1 MSDQHPARMGLR
13 IAELRKIHGV
23 TQQALAMRAAV
34 SYSLLRKVERGE
46 RPASPSFIAAIARAL
61 SVSVLDITEQPY
73 GARDAHPTSEQA
85 GVPALRQALAEGDD
99 PELDTSLRSM
109 DDLRAAMAKI
119 HELDRKGKYAD
130 EVRGL
135 PDLLRHLHAS
145 RARSAPSTLVPALT
159 KCSSAAYSYATIALY
174 RLGHL
179 DLTHLA
185 DERARAAAAH
195 GDDPLR
201 AAVAEWNHSLILMF
215 DGAYPAALRSIEQG
229 RGDSGSRAAEPG
241 GACGAG
247 RAAPS
252 CRIIAARATHSD
264 LAAEHLVAARS
275 LAVDGQ
281 DQTNFY
287 NTKFGLPNVTIHE
300 VSVPVELADGTTAVT
315 RAAKVTLPAHTAPS
329 RVGHYWIDIARAWLL
344 HGNRARALDSLQ
356 QARRI
361 TPQLTRYHP
370 QVHETVHILATRD
383 ARSTASL
390 RHFAAWCG
398 IRT

>member
-1 MSDQHPARMGLR
+1 MSDQHPARIGLR

-99 PELDTSLRSM
+99 PELDTSLRSL
-109 DDLRAAMAKI
+109 DDLRAAMADI
-119 HELDRKGKYAD
+119 HELNRKGKYAD

-135 PDLLRHLHAS
+135 PDLLRHLHATVNACPVN
-145 RARSAPSTLVPALT
+145 ARPGAYEML
-159 KCSSAAYSYATIALY
+159 SAAYSYATIALY

-215 DGAYPAALRSIEQG
+215 DGAYPAALRSIDRAEAIVDLAQPSPAVPAV
-229 RGDSGSRAAEPG
+229 RGALHLRATV
-241 GACGAG
+241 
-247 RAAPS
+247 
-252 CRIIAARATHSD
+252 IAARATHSD

-281 DQTNFY
+281 DEANFY

-361 TPQLTRYHP
+361 SPQLTRYHP
-370 QVHETVHILATRD
+370 QVHETVHILAARD